1 MKKLLYLCVVLM
13 GCETANV
20 EITNTQ
26 YQISGRQLN
35 LYVID
40 SCEYL
45 GRVNGGQSD
54 IITHKGNCKYCT
66 ERQKVLYEK

>member
-20 EITNTQ
+20 EVSNTQ
-26 YQISGRQLN
+26 YQISGRQIN

-45 GRVNGGQSD
+45 GQVNNMQTD

-66 ERQKVLYEK
+66 ERLKLLYGK